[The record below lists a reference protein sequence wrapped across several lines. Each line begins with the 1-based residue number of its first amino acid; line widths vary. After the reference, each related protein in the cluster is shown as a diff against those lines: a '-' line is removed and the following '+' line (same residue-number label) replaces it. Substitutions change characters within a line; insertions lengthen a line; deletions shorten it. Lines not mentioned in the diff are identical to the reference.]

1 AKARYTAAKR
11 KSENI
16 NNCLNTL
23 YITRTCYNI
32 SYKPEFTCYI
42 KDSSYLSDPNYP
54 YILCYKRCEYYI

>member
-1 AKARYTAAKR
+1 AKR

-23 YITRTCYNI
+23 CTTRTYYNI
-32 SYKPEFTCYI
+32 SYRAEFICYI

-54 YILCYKRCEYYI
+54 YILYYKRCEHYI